1 MRVRPLTLIVLLLA
15 ATLRAQTVET
25 IVTLQD
31 ALARARQSPAVTAA
45 NAGVAEAEANL
56 RAESRLLRDN
66 PSLEINAGP
75 RHSPTATTIQHSVA
89 AEQPFEIGGRRAARI
104 ARAQADLEAANAERD
119 ATVQQYLRDVALA
132 FITAADSDARLRLA
146 KENETIAA
154 ELLHIA
160 ERRFDVGDIP
170 VLDVNVAKA
179 SLSQMRSDLL
189 VAEGAQERAAVILKA
204 RLGLPRTAALATA
217 GDLAGATDAPT
228 LPLLLERA
236 ATSPEIRAIVARVRQ
251 AEADLQAARSLRWP
265 DLALRAEESREEE
278 ARILL
283 GGVRLSLP
291 VFNRGQGERATAAAR
306 LQRAQLELDV
316 ARQIAVAEAEGAFAE
331 YTRRRTA
338 ADELKNNALPLLAD
352 TVHLTVRSYEVGE
365 IDLAEMLTVR
375 REALDARARYL
386 DRLRDAAEAAVDLQT
401 RAGILLR

>member
-217 GDLAGATDAPT
+217 ASRCQCSTADKESAQLQQ
-228 LPLLLERA
+228 RA
-236 ATSPEIRAIVARVRQ
+236 FS
-251 AEADLQAARSLRWP
+251 ARSSSSTLR
-265 DLALRAEESREEE
+265 
-278 ARILL
+278 
-283 GGVRLSLP
+283 GRLPSP
-291 VFNRGQGERATAAAR
+291 
-306 LQRAQLELDV
+306 
-316 ARQIAVAEAEGAFAE
+316 RQ
-331 YTRRRTA
+331 
-338 ADELKNNALPLLAD
+338 K
-352 TVHLTVRSYEVGE
+352 VRS
-365 IDLAEMLTVR
+365 
-375 REALDARARYL
+375 
-386 DRLRDAAEAAVDLQT
+386 QST
-401 RAGILLR
+401 RAGAQQPMSWRSTR